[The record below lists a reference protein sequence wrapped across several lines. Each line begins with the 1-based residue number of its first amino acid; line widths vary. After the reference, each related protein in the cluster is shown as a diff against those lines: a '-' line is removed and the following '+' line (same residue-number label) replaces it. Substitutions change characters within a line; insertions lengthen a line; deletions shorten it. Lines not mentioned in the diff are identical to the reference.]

1 MWKRTQSSNK
11 STVANTSSVL
21 IYFHGHV
28 RNEAKQTQMLQIIKK
43 GLVRVRT
50 QFRGHIQN
58 ICSLF
63 SVYPY
68 TCIQVCDVVLRR
80 ESFYPILHTQ

>member
-1 MWKRTQSSNK
+1 
-11 STVANTSSVL
+11 
-21 IYFHGHV
+21 
-28 RNEAKQTQMLQIIKK
+28 MLQIIKK

-68 TCIQVCDVVLRR
+68 TSIQVCYALYSVENHSIQFYIRNDV
-80 ESFYPILHTQ
+80 EI